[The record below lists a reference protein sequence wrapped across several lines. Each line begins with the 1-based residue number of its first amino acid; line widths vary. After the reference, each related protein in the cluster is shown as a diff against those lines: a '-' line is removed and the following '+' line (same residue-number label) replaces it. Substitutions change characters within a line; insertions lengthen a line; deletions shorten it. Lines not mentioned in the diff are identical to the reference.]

1 MYICSMFALASQPT
15 QNEIQTS
22 YYVCKVWGDMALA
35 CIYCFFTQINDTA
48 LGLPETSQ
56 TLLISFLLN
65 FHMPGTPC
73 SHLWRAGSSCSS
85 CFHSLNII
93 ASETVLLITSFKNKN
108 KTSISKPFCDFFLS
122 NAAKITLFQ
131 IVQLLGCLYCL
142 FSLHRF

>member
-65 FHMPGTPC
+65 SHMPGTPC

-108 KTSISKPFCDFFLS
+108 IWIEISQRVINSHYIKKTIWHDFWRKFM
-122 NAAKITLFQ
+122 
-131 IVQLLGCLYCL
+131 
-142 FSLHRF
+142 